1 MIVPLSGHVIAQKW
15 FSKSVR
21 LFFWYHLCDIYD
33 LQCIIFMFSWY
44 SICWGSQETNLKDI
58 KNVKSR
64 NEPNG
69 FVSIE
74 SKQQNHRLTCRR
86 FVGAPQMYSKR
97 LGMLLEILD
106 FSYVK
111 MFKQVL
117 KIVPSREL
125 TYPSRGKE
133 KSSWYGI
140 CDRSQEG
147 RFHMQ
152 HSNTWHLFLKS
163 TLLVLAGFC
172 SLFVH
177 HLGIWKRSRDSLFQT
192 MHSKELG
199 RGPYSAFLPNNHL
212 EHEGAPSCPS
222 ASRRMFI
229 TPLKNEYVEPENDG
243 FPRRGSVFRF
253 HVNFWC
259 KLARRCFSPSHP
271 NELTKRKGINT
282 KAKMLYTSIKT
293 SKGFNFRTNVNGNHV
308 NTQHSGRWHAG
319 ILPIHL

>member
-1 MIVPLSGHVIAQKW
+1 MIVPLSGHLISQKW
-15 FSKSVR
+15 FSKSVG

-44 SICWGSQETNLKDI
+44 SVCWGSQETNLKDI

-64 NEPNG
+64 NELNG

-74 SKQQNHRLTCRR
+74 SKEQNHRLTCRR
-86 FVGAPQMYSKR
+86 FVGAPQMYFKR

-125 TYPSRGKE
+125 TFPSRGNKNHLQ
-133 KSSWYGI
+133 K
-140 CDRSQEG
+140 CLG
-147 RFHMQ
+147 RKYVF
-152 HSNTWHLFLKS
+152 FLKS
-163 TLLVLAGFC
+163 TLLVLQVFAAF
-172 SLFVH
+172 LFTT
-177 HLGIWKRSRDSLFQT
+177 LASEKRSRDSLFQT

-229 TPLKNEYVEPENDG
+229 TPLKINILNLKMMDFQKGGPFSGSMLIFGVSLQEGVFLHLIPMNLLNAKASI
-243 FPRRGSVFRF
+243 RRRRYFRLQP
-253 HVNFWC
+253 
-259 KLARRCFSPSHP
+259 KQA
-271 NELTKRKGINT
+271 
-282 KAKMLYTSIKT
+282 
-293 SKGFNFRTNVNGNHV
+293 KGFNFRTNVNGNHV
-308 NTQHSGRWHAG
+308 NTQHSGRWQV
-319 ILPIHL
+319 